1 MESFLNLCF
10 AINVRNEYMKVKQK
24 ILDEINTPQVRTQIA
39 VLVKTGENNVAIA
52 MRRNADNGR
61 MTKMDFLQAISQ
73 VSGIAVGEILEQDE
87 QEQVPQS

>member
-1 MESFLNLCF
+1 
-10 AINVRNEYMKVKQK
+10 MKVKQK